1 MLAYFYK
8 FYRIYLSSQA
18 LVLQNLENGLNLE
31 KLTGCCF
38 FANPAQNDIL
48 CAY

>member
-18 LVLQNLENGLNLE
+18 LVLLNFENRLNLE
-31 KLTGCCF
+31 KLAGCCF
-38 FANPAQNDIL
+38 FANLSQNDIL